1 MEEFSIYTVFNQPKA
16 GLLGNTAAVVY
27 QEIMPSGDYMQRLAA
42 DLNQPATTF
51 IAPAGDDVHYLVRWF
66 APDAEIGL
74 CGHGTLAAIA
84 HLANDTSTTVRL
96 IAGEQKLYGQI
107 TAESQAVMELDSIL
121 VSGQTDAPDGLQEAL
136 GKQIVGYFPTP
147 NKDIVLL
154 ETEEDVFNMEPDF
167 AALRQIKVF
176 GYAVTAPGN
185 VADFV
190 SRTLVPHV
198 QQLEDHATGS
208 SHAALAP
215 FWAERLGKTELKA
228 VQLSPRGGYF
238 KCQVQSN
245 TTRLQ
250 GYFQKI
256 ATGKLTV
263 SEVANV
269 G

>member
-1 MEEFSIYTVFNQPKA
+1 MEEFSIYAVFNQPKA

-27 QEIMPSGDYMQRLAA
+27 QEVMPSGDYMQRLAA

-51 IAPAGDDVHYLVRWF
+51 IAPAGDDIHYLVRWF

-84 HLANDTSTTVRL
+84 HLGADTSSTISL
-96 IAGEQKLYGQI
+96 LAGEQKLYGKVI
-107 TAESQAVMELDSIL
+107 DDYQAVMELDSIP
-121 VSGQTDAPDGLQEAL
+121 VTAETDAPEGLQEAL
-136 GKQIVGYFPTP
+136 GKRILGYFPTS

-154 ETEEDVFNMEPDF
+154 ESEEDVFSMDPDF
-167 AALRQIKVF
+167 AALRKIKVF

-198 QQLEDHATGS
+198 AQLEDHATGS
-208 SHAALAP
+208 SHAALTP
-215 FWAERLGKTELKA
+215 FWANRLGKNELKA
-228 VQLSPRGGYF
+228 IQLSPRGGYY
-238 KCQVQSN
+238 KCQQQD
-245 TTRLQ
+245 TKTRLK
-250 GYFQKI
+250 GFFQKI
-256 ATGKLTV
+256 ATGKLSV